1 MSLVSAPLFVAKLP
15 VGYMSGKLLEI
26 YVPATGP
33 TNGKMMWLIIAFTTL
48 SSPVLLSIFWKCL
61 SNTDDESEHEK
72 EGVDKETLRF
82 AAMNEGMRMKETD
95 SDGIT

>member
-15 VGYMSGKLLEI
+15 VWYMSGKLLEI

-33 TNGKMMWLIIAFTTL
+33 TNAETMWLIIAFATL
-48 SSPVLLSIFWKCL
+48 CSPVLLSIFWKSL

-82 AAMNEGMRMKETD
+82 AAMNEGLRMKESET
-95 SDGIT
+95 DGII